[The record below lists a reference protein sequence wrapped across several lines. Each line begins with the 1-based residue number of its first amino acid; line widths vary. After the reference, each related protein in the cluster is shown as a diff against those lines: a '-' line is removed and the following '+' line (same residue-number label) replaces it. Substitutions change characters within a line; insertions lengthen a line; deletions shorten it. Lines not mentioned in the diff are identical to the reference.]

1 MKEQHPQPIGWQRNF
16 IGRVR
21 MYLGI
26 ESNSLFVSPKENMKI
41 LILGGTRFFG
51 KTTANILSSDGHD
64 VVTTSRSALP
74 HGQIRHAICD
84 RKDQQAL
91 EHLIQ
96 RETPDAILDMVC
108 FDNGDGLGVT
118 KLFDSGL
125 MASVGHYIMVSSF
138 FVYNSSTKSEMAF
151 SGDLAEIG
159 DGYTRRKIEAEN
171 TIHASELFKSTSI
184 LRLPFVFAHDDY
196 SDRFQKF
203 CTAVLRKRIGQ
214 PGNSF
219 RTSMISKDDAANLL
233 ANLVVGLPLGF
244 ADGSNEGCLSLY
256 EIALEIAGTL
266 GVQIEGSSDDEISE
280 IYGLQKDLCLS
291 SIKTQKLKGLKQA
304 LAIEAKAWKS
314 INQI

>member
-1 MKEQHPQPIGWQRNF
+1 
-16 IGRVR
+16 

-26 ESNSLFVSPKENMKI
+26 DNKSLFATGKENMKI

-51 KTTANILSSDGHD
+51 KTTANILSGLGHD
-64 VVTTSRSALP
+64 VVTVSRSALP
-74 HGQIRHAICD
+74 LGQIRHAICD
-84 RKDQQAL
+84 RKDQHAL
-91 EHLIQ
+91 EHLLQ
-96 RETPDAILDMVC
+96 KETPDAILDMVC
-108 FDNGDGLGVT
+108 FDQGDGLGVT
-118 KLFDSGL
+118 KLFDSGF

-138 FVYNSSTKSEMAF
+138 FVYNSSTKPEMEF

-171 TIHASELFKSTSI
+171 TIHGSELFKSTSI

-203 CTAVLRKRIGQ
+203 CTAVSRKRIGQ
-214 PGNSF
+214 PDKSL

-233 ANLVVGLPLGF
+233 ASLVVGLPIGF

-256 EIALEIAGTL
+256 EIAQEIARTL
-266 GVQIEGSSDDEISE
+266 GVQIEGSNDDEISE
-280 IYGLQKDLCLS
+280 IYGLQKDLCLNS
-291 SIKTQKLKGLKQA
+291 SKTKKLKGLKQA
-304 LAIEAKAWKS
+304 LATEANAWKS

>member
-1 MKEQHPQPIGWQRNF
+1 
-16 IGRVR
+16 

-26 ESNSLFVSPKENMKI
+26 EGNFLFASPKENMKI

-51 KTTANILSSDGHD
+51 KATANILSSDGHD
-64 VVTTSRSALP
+64 VVTTSRSALAQ
-74 HGQIRHAICD
+74 GKIRHVICD
-84 RKDQQAL
+84 RKDQHSL

-108 FDNGDGLGVT
+108 FDQGDGLGVT
-118 KLFDSGL
+118 KLFDSGF
-125 MASVGHYIMVSSF
+125 MASVGNYIMVSSF
-138 FVYNSSTKSEMAF
+138 FVYNSSTEPEMEF

-171 TIHASELFKSTSI
+171 TIHESELFKSTSI

-203 CTAVLRKRIGQ
+203 CTAVSRKQIGQ
-214 PGNSF
+214 PENSF

-233 ANLVVGLPLGF
+233 ANLVVGLPIGF

-256 EIALEIAGTL
+256 EIAQEIAGTL
-266 GVQIEGSSDDEISE
+266 GVQIEGNNDDEISE
-280 IYGLQKDLCLS
+280 IYSLQKDLCLS
-291 SIKTQKLKGLKQA
+291 SSKTQKLKGLKQA
-304 LAIEAKAWKS
+304 LATEANAWKL

>member
-1 MKEQHPQPIGWQRNF
+1 
-16 IGRVR
+16 

-26 ESNSLFVSPKENMKI
+26 DNNSLIAPPKENMKI

-51 KTTANILSSDGHD
+51 KTTANILLGEGHD
-64 VVTTSRSALP
+64 VVTASRSALP
-74 HGQIRHAICD
+74 LGQIRHAICD
-84 RKDQQAL
+84 RKDEHAL
-91 EHLIQ
+91 EHLLQ
-96 RETPDAILDMVC
+96 KETPDAILDMVC
-108 FDNGDGLGVT
+108 FDQGDGLGVT
-118 KLFDSGL
+118 KLFDSGF

-138 FVYNSSTKSEMAF
+138 FVYNSSTKPEMEF

-171 TIHASELFKSTSI
+171 TIHGSELFKLTSI

-203 CTAVLRKRIGQ
+203 CTAVSRKRIGQ
-214 PGNSF
+214 PDKSL

-233 ANLVVGLPLGF
+233 ASLVVGLPIGF

-256 EIALEIAGTL
+256 EIAQEIARTL
-266 GVQIEGSSDDEISE
+266 GVQIEGSNDDEISE
-280 IYGLQKDLCLS
+280 IYGLQKDLCLNS
-291 SIKTQKLKGLKQA
+291 SKTKKLKGLKQA
-304 LAIEAKAWKS
+304 LATEANAWKS

>member
-1 MKEQHPQPIGWQRNF
+1 
-16 IGRVR
+16 

-26 ESNSLFVSPKENMKI
+26 DNNSLFAPPKENMKI

-51 KTTANILSSDGHD
+51 KTTANILFSEGHD
-64 VVTTSRSALP
+64 VVTVSRSALP
-74 HGQIRHAICD
+74 LGQIRHAICD
-84 RKDQQAL
+84 RKDQHAL
-91 EHLIQ
+91 EHLLQ
-96 RETPDAILDMVC
+96 KETPDAILDMVC
-108 FDNGDGLGVT
+108 FDQGDGLGVT
-118 KLFDSGL
+118 KLFDSGF

-138 FVYNSSTKSEMAF
+138 FVYNSSTKPEMEF

-171 TIHASELFKSTSI
+171 TIHGSELFKSTSI

-203 CTAVLRKRIGQ
+203 CTAVSRKRIGQ
-214 PGNSF
+214 PENSL

-233 ANLVVGLPLGF
+233 ANLVVGLPIGF

-256 EIALEIAGTL
+256 EIAQEIASTL
-266 GVQIEGSSDDEISE
+266 GVQIEGSNDDEISE
-280 IYGLQKDLCLS
+280 IYGLQKDLCLNS
-291 SIKTQKLKGLKQA
+291 SKTKKLKGLKQA
-304 LAIEAKAWKS
+304 LATEANAWKS